1 MAELNEVA
9 ADVVE
14 EIAENGVELAEALRG
29 VSTRAAA
36 AATSLGLLAGAFAG
50 YFIAMK
56 RLEDK
61 YAAVAE
67 DEIDSMRE
75 HFRKQLIARDE
86 KPNLGD
92 LGKKIE
98 DLGYAVNKEEQSE
111 EPAGPGE
118 PNTPD
123 VPPAVQ
129 NVFENNPPVE
139 RNKWDWDAE
148 REARGRK
155 NLYVL
160 HVDEYGQDDAYE
172 TITLT
177 YYQGD
182 DVLCDAEDKV
192 VDDQERV
199 VGVENLD
206 KFGHGSNDRDRQVGQ
221 DLRGGGAWPCP
232 CGQPAA
238 ETAYRM
244 G

>member
-139 RNKWDWDAE
+139 QNEWDWD
-148 REARGRK
+148 
-155 NLYVL
+155 
-160 HVDEYGQDDAYE
+160 
-172 TITLT
+172 
-177 YYQGD
+177 
-182 DVLCDAEDKV
+182 C
-192 VDDQERV
+192 
-199 VGVENLD
+199 
-206 KFGHGSNDRDRQVGQ
+206 
-221 DLRGGGAWPCP
+221 
-232 CGQPAA
+232 
-238 ETAYRM
+238 
-244 G
+244 